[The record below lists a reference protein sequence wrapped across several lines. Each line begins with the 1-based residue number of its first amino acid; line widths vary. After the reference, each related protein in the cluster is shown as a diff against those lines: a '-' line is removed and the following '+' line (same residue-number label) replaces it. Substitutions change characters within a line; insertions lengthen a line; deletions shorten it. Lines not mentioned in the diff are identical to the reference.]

1 MGFLSSLHTTY
12 PAPSPVR
19 LSLRSAPP
27 PPPVGL
33 CLPSFALTTTRVYS
47 ALAVSGS
54 SLSAWPGG
62 NGVGISVE
70 CS

>member
-19 LSLRSAPP
+19 FITPLCPP
-27 PPPVGL
+27 AGL
-33 CLPSFALTTTRVYS
+33 CLPSHALTTTRVYS
-47 ALAVSGS
+47 ALAMSGS

>member
-12 PAPSPVR
+12 PAPSPVHFITP
-19 LSLRSAPP
+19 LCA
-27 PPPVGL
+27 PVGL
-33 CLPSFALTTTRVYS
+33 CLPSRALTTTRVYS
-47 ALAVSGS
+47 ALAMSGS